1 LRPAP
6 RLACHCIAFVTNS
19 FNADAVRS
27 TLFSIAISK
36 QASADGAR
44 AVFDWFVSHHSPWSS
59 SERKT
64 VNLTPLNHLVES
76 YCREGRL
83 QDAVVLIQRQVRLSE
98 WFHVSA
104 YYPLDAAVAMWRVQK
119 KNGAPLSMGTM
130 EALLRG
136 CVSCLQG
143 QPAQSPPP
151 SVLLPAVNGLLKL
164 VAQKDHSITSGVIT
178 QHLRLLAACHKMRGK
193 WSAPVKSSA
202 SGWLDTFARKSSGDA
217 SGTPTQFI
225 AALYQSLDAK
235 DSLSADGLS
244 GSDDRVIHVSRD
256 KLFSKRD
263 RLAEKRISYS
273 LKTGLAVVKSAKAHG
288 LAISPG
294 NVQSLFEL
302 CETYVD

>member
-1 LRPAP
+1 
-6 RLACHCIAFVTNS
+6 
-19 FNADAVRS
+19 
-27 TLFSIAISK
+27 
-36 QASADGAR
+36 
-44 AVFDWFVSHHSPWSS
+44 
-59 SERKT
+59 
-64 VNLTPLNHLVES
+64 
-76 YCREGRL
+76 
-83 QDAVVLIQRQVRLSE
+83 
-98 WFHVSA
+98 
-104 YYPLDAAVAMWRVQK
+104 
-119 KNGAPLSMGTM
+119 M

-164 VAQKDHSITSGVIT
+164 VAQKDHRVTSGVIT
-178 QHLRLLAACHKMRGK
+178 QHLRLLAACHKMRGQ

-235 DSLSADGLS
+235 DSLSSEGLS
-244 GSDDRVIHVSRD
+244 GSEDKVIHVSRD